1 MVLNYILVGCPCFV
15 LYHIML
21 SGNFYG
27 SEIRHRIFLVLK
39 FGPRI
44 FLGFDFCPYSII
56 PVTWNPKCPLL
67 GDHTCHI
74 LNGVCPLVPVLTPAY
89 NSTVPEASVLLLVCW
104 LLLLRLSFQPGLVHY
119 GQKSIVYW
127 PSGSILK
134 VTFISDMRPTAL
146 NLKQYV
152 FFSVRKWRLNSDYF
166 VNKEIIQY
174 NHIILMRVGRGT
186 KCSCE
191 GQCWLLLFSEEF
203 AKQRKWKWKWYLTFI
218 ITSNF

>member
-1 MVLNYILVGCPCFV
+1 MLLFFV
-15 LYHIML
+15 LYHIRL
-21 SGNFYG
+21 SGYFYG
-27 SEIRHRIFLVLK
+27 LEIRHGIFLVLK

-44 FLGFDFCPYSII
+44 FLGFDFFPHSII
-56 PVTWNPKCPLL
+56 PVTWNPECPLL

-104 LLLLRLSFQPGLVHY
+104 PLLLRLSFQPGLVHY

-174 NHIILMRVGRGT
+174 NHIILMRAEAPNVHV
-186 KCSCE
+186 KVNVDYCSSARNLPNKE
-191 GQCWLLLFSEEF
+191 NENDILHY
-203 AKQRKWKWKWYLTFI
+203 K
-218 ITSNF
+218 